1 MANKLDI
8 KMDIPV
14 DAELARMLNMD
25 DRIDRFKLF
34 DKALTA
40 ASGPVIRR
48 ARQLCWDGQKA
59 APGAPSGNSAKRS
72 WYQRNGVEPPWAK
85 WIKRGKTKRNKYGK
99 VDWETQLKTTIGR
112 VVRKYSRK
120 GIAVIGPSWPKGN
133 KAYFNAGKNGRDV
146 WYWGD
151 DQGFK
156 KKAMR
161 NFIVQAFDETKN
173 EQQQL
178 MKAQVKTLLD
188 QMMKNL

>member
-14 DAELARMLNMD
+14 DADLARMLNMD

-34 DKALTA
+34 DKALNA

-48 ARQLCWDGQKA
+48 ARQLCWDGVKT
-59 APGAPSGNSAKRS
+59 GNSAKRS

-112 VVRKYSRK
+112 VVRKYGRK
-120 GIAVIGPSWPKGN
+120 GVAVIGPSWPKGN

-178 MKAQVKTLLD
+178 MKAHVKVLLD